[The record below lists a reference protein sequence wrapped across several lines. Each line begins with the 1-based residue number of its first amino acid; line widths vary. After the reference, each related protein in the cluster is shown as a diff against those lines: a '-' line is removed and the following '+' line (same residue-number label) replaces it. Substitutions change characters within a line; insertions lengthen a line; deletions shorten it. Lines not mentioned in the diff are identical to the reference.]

1 MKTRPSDNQR
11 DESIDAQNRA
21 IEEYAKLNNFEI
33 VKVYADRAKS
43 ATSDKQ
49 PEFQKMIHDSALNLF
64 EYVIVHKLDRFRR
77 DRYDNSHYKRKLR
90 QNGVRVLSVTENL
103 DDSPES
109 IMLESVIEGMA
120 AYCSK
125 NLTREVMK
133 GIKENA
139 FQYKHTGG
147 LSPLGYDVD
156 PVSKQYVISET
167 EAAQVKMIFSM

>member
-1 MKTRPSDNQR
+1 
-11 DESIDAQNRA
+11 
-21 IEEYAKLNNFEI
+21 
-33 VKVYADRAKS
+33 
-43 ATSDKQ
+43 
-49 PEFQKMIHDSALNLF
+49 MIHDSALNLF

-147 LSPLGYDVD
+147 LSPLDYDVD
-156 PVSKQYVISET
+156 PVSKQYVINET